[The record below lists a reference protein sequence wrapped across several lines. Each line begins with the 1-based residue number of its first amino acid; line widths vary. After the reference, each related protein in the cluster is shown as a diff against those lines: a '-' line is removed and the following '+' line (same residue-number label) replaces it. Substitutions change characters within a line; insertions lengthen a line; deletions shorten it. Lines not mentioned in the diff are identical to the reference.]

1 MSDAKPVDIA
11 GDAMEAGGK
20 APAAKDMGVT
30 GPQEAGSPTPAP
42 APKREMK

>member
-1 MSDAKPVDIA
+1 MGNPHPTDTAEESSAA
-11 GDAMEAGGK
+11 

-30 GPQEAGSPTPAP
+30 GPQEAGDPKPAP